1 MAHAYNAPA
10 CPPQLQLPSA
20 CDCIS
25 AAQPPAWTIGLLVKE
40 RGADYRC
47 VMTAIREALSRT
59 GAHRDGEGR
68 PQGYAIEQPQAEPDG
83 SAAFLD
89 MRPSIWLTRGVNL

>member
-1 MAHAYNAPA
+1 
-10 CPPQLQLPSA
+10 
-20 CDCIS
+20 
-25 AAQPPAWTIGLLVKE
+25 
-40 RGADYRC
+40 
-47 VMTAIREALSRT
+47 MTAIREALSRT

-89 MRPSIWLTRGVNL
+89 MRPSIWL